1 MLRRVRLFYEKFL
14 EVVVIVLMA
23 ALAIEVTLGVVFRT
37 LGESLVWYDEIAS
50 ILLAWVT
57 YYGAALAALRRA
69 HLGVP
74 ELVHAMPPRLRLL
87 AAVFA
92 EACVIGFFV
101 LMAWVGVAV
110 LDVLATDNL
119 VSIPEISVVYTQS
132 VIPISAVL
140 FVIAAT
146 VLTWRRAA
154 LPGAGWPWQVG
165 KAVSAI
171 AAIGA
176 LAFSVAFASMTV
188 TVYNVSQARRT
199 FATYELI
206 YDPATRVITFSGPI
220 GPGFADRLGGILSS
234 NAGVRVLRIADS
246 PGGLIDEAMSA
257 AERIEREPGLAVEA
271 AGECNSACFAL
282 FMAAEDRRAEYTAEF
297 GFHRSGF
304 VSDLPAF
311 VRQAAES
318 EGDGFRAYLIER
330 GLPVR
335 ESTAEPQRP
344 QR

>member
-140 FVIAAT
+140 FVIAEAL
-146 VLTWRRAA
+146 VLPEVLREARGLKAA
-154 LPGAGWPWQVG
+154 H
-165 KAVSAI
+165 I
-171 AAIGA
+171 AA
-176 LAFSVAFASMTV
+176 
-188 TVYNVSQARRT
+188 
-199 FATYELI
+199 
-206 YDPATRVITFSGPI
+206 D
-220 GPGFADRLGGILSS
+220 
-234 NAGVRVLRIADS
+234 
-246 PGGLIDEAMSA
+246 GL
-257 AERIEREPGLAVEA
+257 
-271 AGECNSACFAL
+271 
-282 FMAAEDRRAEYTAEF
+282 T
-297 GFHRSGF
+297 
-304 VSDLPAF
+304 
-311 VRQAAES
+311 
-318 EGDGFRAYLIER
+318 
-330 GLPVR
+330 
-335 ESTAEPQRP
+335 
-344 QR
+344 